1 MALMTDE
8 IARTFPKGHW
18 KLPLK
23 YDIYHGY
30 EAG

>member
-1 MALMTDE
+1 MALTTDE
-8 IARTFPKGHW
+8 IARPFPKEHL